1 MTIADL
7 VCLLLVA
14 PLLIATTVFVVEAG
28 LGAMPRRSHPLPDA
42 GFDPRSAVVLVPAHD
57 EERGIAAVLHAM
69 RAGTPEG
76 MAILVVADNCT
87 DDTAAVARAT
97 GVRVIERHDPV
108 NRGKGF
114 ALDHGRAALAADP
127 PACVIVVDADT
138 VPAPGALA
146 SVATR
151 AIAAGVPVQGSY
163 TIALT
168 DTDASTARFS
178 AAAFYVKNAVR
189 QLGAARLGAPA
200 LLTGSGMAFP
210 WDIFSAL
217 PLATG
222 HVAEDLM
229 LGVRATLDGRPPLFD
244 PGAVVLGSASNDRG
258 TAVQRRR
265 WESGFFQVAGDH
277 AGTLI
282 GRGILRG
289 RPAMIWLGMHLLTP
303 PLVPLL
309 ALDIVAILLLAG
321 VALVTG
327 SGIVALWLLG
337 ALTGAA
343 MLLVVVALIAHG
355 QGAMLQGW
363 RDVPRYVLWKLGLSL
378 AAVFRRERRWIRTD
392 RE

>member
-1 MTIADL
+1 MTTADL

-28 LGAMPRRSHPLPDA
+28 LGTTPRRVHKAIDA

-57 EERGIAAVLHAM
+57 EERGIGAVLRAM
-69 RAGTPEG
+69 RAGAPAG
-76 MAILVVADNCT
+76 MEILVVADNCT
-87 DDTAAVARAT
+87 DATAAVAREA

-146 SVATR
+146 SVAAR
-151 AIAAGVPVQGSY
+151 AIAAGRPVQSAY
-163 TIALT
+163 TIALSEG
-168 DTDASTARFS
+168 DASTARFS

-189 QLGAARLGAPA
+189 QLGGARLGAPA

-210 WDIFSAL
+210 WDIFAKL

-229 LGVRATLDGRPPLFD
+229 LGVRAALDGRPPLFD

-282 GRGILRG
+282 GRGLLG
-289 RPAMIWLGMHLLTP
+289 RPAMLWLGLHLLTP

-309 ALDIVAILLLAG
+309 ALDILAILVLAG
-321 VALVTG
+321 VALLTG
-327 SGIVALWLLG
+327 SGVVALGLMV
-337 ALTGAA
+337 ALTALA
-343 MLLVVVALIAHG
+343 MLLVVVSLLAHG

-363 RDVPRYVLWKLGLSL
+363 RDVPRYVLWKLGLSA

>member
-7 VCLLLVA
+7 VCLLLVV

-28 LGAMPRRSHPLPDA
+28 LGAKPQATRPSPDT

-57 EERGIAAVLHAM
+57 EERGIAAVLRAM
-69 RAGTPEG
+69 QAGVPAG
-76 MAILVVADNCT
+76 MEILVVADNCT
-87 DDTAAVARAT
+87 DDTAVVARST

-151 AIAAGVPVQGSY
+151 AIAAGRPVQAAY
-163 TIALT
+163 TIAL
-168 DTDASTARFS
+168 DAADASTARFS

-210 WDIFSAL
+210 WDIFSTL

-229 LGVRATLDGRPPLFD
+229 LGVRAALHGRSPLFD

-282 GRGILRG
+282 GRGIMRG
-289 RPAMIWLGMHLLTP
+289 RPAMIWLGLHLLTP

-309 ALDIVAILLLAG
+309 ALDGLAVLVLAG

-327 SGIVALWLLG
+327 SGIVALGLLG
-337 ALTGAA
+337 TLT
-343 MLLVVVALIAHG
+343 VVAMVLVIVALLAHG
-355 QGAMLQGW
+355 QGGMLQGW

-378 AAVFRRERRWIRTD
+378 AAMVRRERRWIRTD